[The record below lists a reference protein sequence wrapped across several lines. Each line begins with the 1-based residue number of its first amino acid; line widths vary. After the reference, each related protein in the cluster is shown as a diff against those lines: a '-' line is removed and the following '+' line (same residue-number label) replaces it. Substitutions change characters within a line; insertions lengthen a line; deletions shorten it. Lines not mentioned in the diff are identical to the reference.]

1 MPLFFR
7 RSALLAGLLALAAF
21 AARAA
26 VLDGVPGVREGVGP
40 GSVQIDIGDKSV
52 RPLAPT
58 GQRQAGNP
66 LWAIPLQ
73 QLSVTRERPIF
84 SPSRRPPA
92 PAVAVTPRVEPP
104 APSPVVQRPQLSLVG
119 TIVSD
124 AQSFGIFLEDSDNN
138 AVRLKTGEVHQGWT
152 LLEVRP
158 REIVLQK
165 GDRTVTLSLPPV
177 AATSGPVVAA
187 RDDDRQRDRRSLT
200 SP

>member
-1 MPLFFR
+1 MPLFG
-7 RSALLAGLLALAAF
+7 RSTLLAGLLAFVAF
-21 AARAA
+21 AARAT
-26 VLDGVPGVREGVGP
+26 VLDGAPAVREGADR

-58 GQRQAGNP
+58 GNP

-92 PAVAVTPRVEPP
+92 PVVAVAPRVQPP

-124 AQSFGIFLEDSDNN
+124 TQGFGIFLEDPDNK
-138 AVRLKTGEVHQGWT
+138 AVRLKTGEAHQGWT

-177 AATSGPVVAA
+177 AETSGPVVAA